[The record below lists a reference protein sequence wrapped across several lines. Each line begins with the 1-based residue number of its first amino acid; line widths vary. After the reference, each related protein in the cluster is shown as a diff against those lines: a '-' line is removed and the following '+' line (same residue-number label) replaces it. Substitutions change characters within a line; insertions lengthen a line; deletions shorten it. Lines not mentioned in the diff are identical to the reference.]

1 MAHTN
6 ENRPEVGHVVPLKLL
21 GAVIA
26 TLMVLTWVTVAVTW
40 VDLGSFNLWI
50 AMGIALV
57 KASLVALF
65 FMHLRWDAPING
77 IVLISALLLVVLF
90 MGIILMDTHS
100 YAPDQ
105 IPGYAPLINR

>member
-1 MAHTN
+1 MSHAN
-6 ENRPEVGHVVPLKLL
+6 ENHPEVGHVVPLKIL
-21 GAVIA
+21 GAVIVA
-26 TLMVLTWVTVAVTW
+26 LMILTWVTVAVTW

-50 AMGIALV
+50 AMAIALV

-77 IVLISALLLVVLF
+77 IILIASLLMVVLF
-90 MGIILMDTHS
+90 IGIVMMDTNA

>member
-1 MAHTN
+1 MSHSN
-6 ENRPEVGHVVPLKLL
+6 ENHPEVGHVVPMKILV
-21 GAVIA
+21 AVISS
-26 TLMVLTWVTVAVTW
+26 LMILTWVTVAVTW

-77 IVLISALLLVVLF
+77 IILISSLLMVVLF
-90 MGIILMDTHS
+90 VGIVMMDTNA
-100 YAPDQ
+100 YAPDL
-105 IPGYAPLINR
+105 IPGYAPLINP